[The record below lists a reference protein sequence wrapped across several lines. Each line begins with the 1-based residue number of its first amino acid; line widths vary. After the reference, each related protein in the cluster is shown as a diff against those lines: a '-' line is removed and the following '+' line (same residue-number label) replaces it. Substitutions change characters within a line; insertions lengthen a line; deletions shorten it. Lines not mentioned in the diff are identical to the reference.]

1 VDARYRFGN
10 FLLNHAR
17 GCLQGRDGTELFLRP
32 KSFLLLTVL
41 IDRAGALVSKDELAE
56 AVWPEVIVSDD
67 SVAHCVSDIRKAL
80 GEDGARHIRTVPRRG
95 YMFLPEVDTPARLP
109 PRLAAAWRRYA
120 GAAAA
125 AVVLCAAAIIGT
137 VDKTPRPAPSPALTA
152 AESQRN
158 VAVETAVMRAN
169 NLLDERDWTRRSDNE
184 AARAMLEAAVAADP
198 DHAGAWAGLGLT
210 YWQEVQHLSWAG
222 GRREMRQAL
231 AMVERSVRLGAGP
244 RAYRLLAEMRLLAP
258 FEDMRN
264 PLDALAVARSAVELD
279 PDDPDSL
286 AVLAEV
292 LSLTGQADEAVGLIE
307 RARRLNPN
315 YPSWYSRRAGMAY
328 LFAGEPG
335 RAVEELT
342 PLYDAGGLAHARSW
356 PGWLLAAS
364 LAHSGREAEAA
375 TVIEAARRRMPGT
388 SMLSVASSLDGFDLL
403 QSREVVLD
411 GLRLAGMPG

>member
-1 VDARYRFGN
+1 
-10 FLLNHAR
+10 
-17 GCLQGRDGTELFLRP
+17 
-32 KSFLLLTVL
+32 
-41 IDRAGALVSKDELAE
+41 
-56 AVWPEVIVSDD
+56 
-67 SVAHCVSDIRKAL
+67 
-80 GEDGARHIRTVPRRG
+80 
-95 YMFLPEVDTPARLP
+95 
-109 PRLAAAWRRYA
+109 
-120 GAAAA
+120 
-125 AVVLCAAAIIGT
+125 
-137 VDKTPRPAPSPALTA
+137 
-152 AESQRN
+152 
-158 VAVETAVMRAN
+158 MRAN
-169 NLLDERDWTRRSDNE
+169 NLLDERDWTRRSDND
-184 AARAMLEAAVAADP
+184 AARALLEAAVAADP
-198 DHAGAWAGLGLT
+198 GHAEAWAGLGLT
-210 YWQEVQHLSWAG
+210 YWQEVQHLAWAG
-222 GRREMRQAL
+222 GRREMRRAL

-258 FEDMRN
+258 FEDMRD
-264 PLDALAVARSAVELD
+264 PLDALAVARSAVDLD

-286 AVLAEV
+286 AMLAEV
-292 LSLTGQADEAVGLIE
+292 LSLTGQAEEAVGLIE

-315 YPSWYSRRAGMAY
+315 YPSWYSRIAGMAY

-388 SMLSVASSLDGFDLL
+388 SLLTVSSSLDGFDLL